1 MDLGAGASTNNI
13 LETAAT
19 SIKTMDFSVL
29 NFGTLTPMLIAIAG
43 ALLILII
50 DLIKGNMHK
59 SLYVMISVLILF
71 MDLLS
76 IIDLNSLM
84 GSGTLTGF
92 FDVILIDGLA
102 ILSQLIIIIAS
113 MLFIPL
119 ALTGKRFHEFAYP
132 EFFALFLFMISG
144 FQFMVATDNL
154 ILVFVGLETSSLALY
169 TMIAMHNR
177 EKSFEAAIK
186 YFTMGALAA
195 GFFAFGSMIF
205 YAVTGTV
212 EISKMAEVLSSNANI
227 GSDAYMIVGA
237 VFLLGAFG
245 LKLSLIP
252 FHTWTPDVYEG
263 SSAALAGYMSIVP
276 KIAGFVVAMRIF
288 EFLTHSGMVWLEY
301 VLFAIVVI
309 TMTAANMWALVQ
321 SDVKRMLAYSSISH
335 AGFVMAAIYIG
346 TTQAN
351 SALFLYWI
359 LFLFTNLGAFTM
371 LWVSRQK
378 KIPTASH
385 DHPFTKFSGMI
396 KTMPVAAV
404 IMSIFMLSL
413 AGVPPFSLFWGKIYM
428 IGSAVAADHVIL
440 ALIMALNSAIAA
452 YYYLKLIVFMLF
464 KEPENDGT
472 VYMTNASLSLK
483 TIIGFSVFMTII
495 AITYID
501 PVLAFVTDAVSHS
514 NF

>member
-1 MDLGAGASTNNI
+1 MDLGTGAQVVAQAKDAIHPINI
-13 LETAAT
+13 AID
-19 SIKTMDFSVL
+19 SL
-29 NFGTLTPMLIAIAG
+29 NLSTLTPMLIAVAG
-43 ALLILII
+43 ALLILVI

-59 SLYVMISVLILF
+59 SLYVMISVLVLF
-71 MDLLS
+71 MDLMS
-76 IIDLNSLM
+76 IFDLNTLIAN
-84 GSGTLTGF
+84 GSITGF

-102 ILSQLIIIIAS
+102 ILAQLIIIIAS

-132 EFFALFLFMISG
+132 EFFALFLFMIAG

-195 GFFAFGSMIF
+195 GFYAFASMIF

-212 EISKMAEVLSSNANI
+212 EISKMAEVLAHSA
-227 GSDAYMIVGA
+227 GSDAYLVVA
-237 VFLLGAFG
+237 TVFMLGAFG

-301 VLFAIVVI
+301 ILFIVVVI
-309 TMTAANMWALVQ
+309 TMTAANIWALVQ

-335 AGFVMAAIYIG
+335 AGFVMAAIYMG

-378 KIPTASH
+378 AIPTSSD
-385 DHPFTKFSGMI
+385 DHPFSKFSGMI
-396 KTMPVAAV
+396 KTMPIAAV
-404 IMSIFMLSL
+404 IMTIFMLSL

-428 IGSAVAADHVIL
+428 IGAAVASDHIYL

-452 YYYLKLIVFMLF
+452 YYYLKLIVYMLF
-464 KEPENDGT
+464 KEPENDGQ
-472 VYMTNASLSLK
+472 VYMQNASLSLK
-483 TIIGFSVFMTII
+483 TIIGFSVFMTIVAI
-495 AITYID
+495 AYID

>member
-1 MDLGAGASTNNI
+1 MDLGTGAVVAQTIEPVKIAVES
-13 LETAAT
+13 
-19 SIKTMDFSVL
+19 L
-29 NFGTLTPMLIAIAG
+29 NLSTLTPMLIAVAG
-43 ALLILII
+43 ALLILVI

-59 SLYVMISVLILF
+59 SLYVMISILILF
-71 MDLLS
+71 MDLMS
-76 IIDLNSLM
+76 IFDLNTLISN
-84 GSGTLTGF
+84 GSITGF
-92 FDVILIDGLA
+92 FDVILVDGLA
-102 ILSQLIIIIAS
+102 ILAQLIIIIAS

-119 ALTGKRFHEFAYP
+119 ALTGKRFHEFSYP
-132 EFFALFLFMISG
+132 EFFALFLFMIAG

-177 EKSFEAAIK
+177 EKSFEAAVK

-195 GFFAFGSMIF
+195 GFYAFGAMIF

-212 EISKMAEVLSSNANI
+212 EISKMAEVLSHSA
-227 GSDAYMIVGA
+227 GSDAYLMVA
-237 VFLLGAFG
+237 TVFMLGAFG
-245 LKLSLIP
+245 FKLSLIP

-301 VLFAIVVI
+301 ILFAVVVI
-309 TMTAANMWALVQ
+309 TMTAANIWALVQ

-335 AGFVMAAIYIG
+335 AGFVMAAIYMG

-378 KIPTASH
+378 KIPTSSH
-385 DHPFTKFSGMI
+385 DHPFSKFSGMI

-428 IGSAVAADHVIL
+428 IGAAVASDHVIL

-452 YYYLKLIVFMLF
+452 YYYLKLIVYMLF

-472 VYMTNASLSLK
+472 VYMSNASLSLK

-495 AITYID
+495 AIAYID

>member
-1 MDLGAGASTNNI
+1 MDLGTGAVVAQTIEPVKIAIDS
-13 LETAAT
+13 
-19 SIKTMDFSVL
+19 L
-29 NFGTLTPMLIAIAG
+29 NLSTLTPMLIAVAG
-43 ALLILII
+43 ALLILVI
-50 DLIKGNMHK
+50 DLIKGNIHK
-59 SLYVMISVLILF
+59 SVYVMISVLILF
-71 MDLLS
+71 MDLMS
-76 IIDLNSLM
+76 IFDLNTLISN
-84 GSGTLTGF
+84 GSITGF

-102 ILSQLIIIIAS
+102 ILAQLIIIIAS

-132 EFFALFLFMISG
+132 EFFALFLFMIAG

-195 GFFAFGSMIF
+195 GLYAFASMIF

-212 EISKMAEVLSSNANI
+212 EISKMAEVLAHSA
-227 GSDAYMIVGA
+227 GSEAYLMVATI
-237 VFLLGAFG
+237 FMLGAFG
-245 LKLSLIP
+245 FKLSLIP

-301 VLFAIVVI
+301 ILFAVVVI
-309 TMTAANMWALVQ
+309 TMTAANIWALVQ

-335 AGFVMAAIYIG
+335 AGFVMAAIYMG

-378 KIPTASH
+378 KTATSSH
-385 DHPFTKFSGMI
+385 DHPFSKFSGMI

-428 IGSAVAADHVIL
+428 IGAAVASDHIIL

-452 YYYLKLIVFMLF
+452 YYYLKLIVYMLF

-472 VYMTNASLSLK
+472 VYMINASMPLK
-483 TIIGFSVFMTII
+483 TIIGFSVFMTIVAI
-495 AITYID
+495 AYID
-501 PVLAFVTDAVSHS
+501 PVLVFVTDAVSHS

>member
-1 MDLGAGASTNNI
+1 MDLGTGAVVAQTIEPVKIAVDS
-13 LETAAT
+13 
-19 SIKTMDFSVL
+19 L
-29 NFGTLTPMLIAIAG
+29 NLSTLTPMLIAVAG
-43 ALLILII
+43 ALLILVI

-59 SLYVMISVLILF
+59 SLYVMISVLVLF
-71 MDLLS
+71 MDLMS
-76 IIDLNSLM
+76 VFDLNTLIAK
-84 GSGTLTGF
+84 GSITGF

-132 EFFALFLFMISG
+132 EFFALFLFMIAG

-195 GFFAFGSMIF
+195 GFYAFASMIF

-212 EISKMAEVLSSNANI
+212 EISKMAEVLAHTN
-227 GSDAYMIVGA
+227 GSDAYLMVATI
-237 VFLLGAFG
+237 FMLGAFG
-245 LKLSLIP
+245 FKLSLIP
-252 FHTWTPDVYEG
+252 FHTWTPVVYEG
-263 SSAALAGYMSIVP
+263 SSSALAGYMSIVP

-301 VLFAIVVI
+301 ILYIVVVV
-309 TMTAANMWALVQ
+309 TMTAANIWALVQ
-321 SDVKRMLAYSSISH
+321 TDVKRMLAYSSISH
-335 AGFVMAAIYIG
+335 AGFVMAAIYMG
-346 TTQAN
+346 TTEAN

-378 KIPTASH
+378 EIPTSSH
-385 DHPFTKFSGMI
+385 DHPFSKFSGMI
-396 KTMPVAAV
+396 KTMPVGAV

-428 IGSAVAADHVIL
+428 IGAAVASDHIYL

-452 YYYLKLIVFMLF
+452 YYYLKLIVYMLF

-472 VYMTNASLSLK
+472 IYMKNATLPLK
-483 TIIGFSVFMTII
+483 TIIGFSVFMTIVAI
-495 AITYID
+495 AYID